1 MTKSNC
7 KLDPSNRQGSYYVCY
22 NYKRYKVFKCNYNK
36 TIRED
41 IIDNYIKALV
51 NELVKTPSFI
61 QLVADSFKV
70 KVDSNTIDEEL
81 NKLEAEYNLVIQNKK
96 ELEEDID
103 NLPLNLPNRNKKRT
117 EINKR
122 PYDMYD
128 KIDLSLNKIVKCK
141 SKKISLSNE

>member
-1 MTKSNC
+1 MNMTKSIF
-7 KLDPSNRQGSYYVCY
+7 KLDPSNRVGSYYVCY
-22 NYKRYKVFKCNYNK
+22 NYNRYKVFKCNYNK

-81 NKLEAEYNLVIQNKK
+81 NKLEAE
-96 ELEEDID
+96 
-103 NLPLNLPNRNKKRT
+103 
-117 EINKR
+117 
-122 PYDMYD
+122 
-128 KIDLSLNKIVKCK
+128 
-141 SKKISLSNE
+141 